1 MSKPQLSLAVQV
13 AWGAASYEAEQ
24 LRHEL
29 LEPEHLWVGI
39 CSLSKVVEQQPE
51 LFTAEERAE
60 LRQGAELVVSEL
72 AGLGLTPDGLRRT
85 LRRQMPPGQSNH
97 SGHRSPQAR
106 EVFEQAEF
114 LARGKP
120 IEVRHLLTALVNKP
134 CPGFE
139 RARAPADSLLATAV
153 DQPPAPEPPK
163 KDSFEPYRPQE
174 NVPTRSMRVPG
185 KQTIARDLK
194 QFFEEEEKRRQALYE
209 APLPP
214 MAAAG
219 DKQGGKSILQRLGR
233 DLTVLARQ
241 GKLGPFVGRERELK
255 LVVECLMR
263 QGKNNPVLVGEPG
276 VGKTAVVEALA
287 VEIVRS
293 GADHP
298 LSGKRVVEIAIGQL
312 LAGTTYRGEFEENI
326 SQLIREASNPSVIL
340 FIDELHTLIGSGSY
354 KGSSQDG
361 ADLLKPAL
369 ARGAL
374 RLIGATTVQEYEQFI
389 QTDPALERRLD
400 KVAVEE
406 PLPAEAL
413 AMVQGLVGKLASHHQ
428 LEYLPEA
435 LEAAVELSVQFVK
448 NRRLPDKAIDLLD
461 RAGAR
466 ARAERRPAV
475 DRRVVAE
482 TLASVQNL
490 PLELILSDSAD
501 SRMLTLEAALKQ
513 RMVGQDEAI
522 DKLCQRL
529 ALVQAGLIDRRGPLG
544 VFLLIGPPG
553 VGKTEIARTTA
564 EHLFGTAEALVRL
577 DMSEYQEP
585 HSVSRLVGSP
595 PGYVGHDEPSPFFT
609 RLVAR
614 PHAVVLLDEVEKAH
628 ARVFDLFLQVFDEG
642 RLTNARGQTVDL
654 RQAIFL
660 LTSNLVGR
668 GQRALGLRQKKDDR
682 PAPPPELA
690 EHFRRELLDRID
702 EVITLRP
709 LEQSDAET
717 LIRRLL
723 VDLEKDLDRRF
734 GVRLKVLPEVV
745 ARVAREGLDPET
757 GGVRGLRRGYEL
769 SLLVPLSKR
778 ALAGDFKNGDVLR
791 VSEGE
796 KGLELR
802 VVSRLKD
809 GEPPV
814 PPA

>member
-1 MSKPQLSLAVQV
+1 MSKPSLSLAVQV

-24 LRHEL
+24 LRHEF

-60 LRQGAELVVSEL
+60 LRQGAELVAGEL

-85 LRRQMPPGQSNH
+85 LRRQLTPGQSHH
-97 SGHRSPQAR
+97 SGHRSPRSR

-114 LARGKP
+114 LARG
-120 IEVRHLLTALVNKP
+120 EAMQVRHLLTALISKP
-134 CPGFE
+134 CPAFD
-139 RARAPADSLLATAV
+139 RARAPADSLMSTAV
-153 DQPPAPEPPK
+153 DHPLPTEPPK

-174 NVPTRSMRVPG
+174 NIPTRSMRVPG

-194 QFFEEEEKRRQALYE
+194 QFFEEEEKRRQAVHE
-209 APLPP
+209 APVP
-214 MAAAG
+214 AAS

-233 DLTVLARQ
+233 DLTMLARQ
-241 GKLGPFVGRERELK
+241 GKLGPFVGRARELK

-287 VEIVRS
+287 VEIVRA
-293 GADHP
+293 GAEHP
-298 LSGKRVVEIAIGQL
+298 LSGKRVVEISMGQL
-312 LAGTTYRGEFEENI
+312 VAGTTYRGEFEENI
-326 SQLIREASNPSVIL
+326 SQLIKEASNPSVIL
-340 FIDELHTLIGSGSY
+340 FIDELHTLIGSGSH
-354 KGSSQDG
+354 KGSPQDG

-369 ARGAL
+369 ARGTL

-400 KVAVEE
+400 KVTVEE

-413 AMVQGLVGKLASHHQ
+413 AMVQGLVGKLAAHHQ

-435 LEAAVELSVQFVK
+435 LEAAVDLSVQFVK

-461 RAGAR
+461 RSGAR
-466 ARAERRPAV
+466 ARAERRPVV

-501 SRMLTLEAALKQ
+501 SRMLTLEVALKE
-513 RMVGQDEAI
+513 RLVGQEEAVE
-522 DKLCQRL
+522 KMCQRL
-529 ALVQAGLIDRRGPLG
+529 ALVQAGLIERRGPLG

-668 GQRALGLRQKKDDR
+668 GQRSLGLRQKKDDR
-682 PAPPPELA
+682 PAPPPELT

-709 LEQSDAET
+709 LEQTDAET

-723 VDLEKDLDRRF
+723 VDLEKDLDRRY
-734 GVRLKVLPEVV
+734 GVRLRVMPEVV

-757 GGVRGLRRGYEL
+757 GGVRGLRRGYEI

-778 ALAGDFKNGDVLR
+778 ALAGDLKKGDVLK

-796 KGLELR
+796 GGLEFR

-809 GEPPV
+809 EEPPA
-814 PPA
+814 PLA

>member
-1 MSKPQLSLAVQV
+1 MSKPSLSLAVQV

-24 LRHEL
+24 LRHEQ

-60 LRQGAELVVSEL
+60 LRQGAELVASEL
-72 AGLGLTPDGLRRT
+72 AALGLTPDGLRRT
-85 LRRQMPPGQSNH
+85 LRRQLTPGQSHH
-97 SGHRSPQAR
+97 SGHRSPRSR

-114 LARGKP
+114 LARG
-120 IEVRHLLTALVNKP
+120 EALQVRHLLTALISKP
-134 CPGFE
+134 CPAFD
-139 RARAPADSLLATAV
+139 RARAPADSLLSTAV
-153 DQPPAPEPPK
+153 DQPSPPEPPK

-174 NVPTRSMRVPG
+174 NIPTRSMRVPG

-209 APLPP
+209 APVP
-214 MAAAG
+214 AAI

-233 DLTVLARQ
+233 DLTMLARQ

-287 VEIVRS
+287 VEIVRA

-298 LSGKRVVEIAIGQL
+298 LSGKRVVEISMGQL
-312 LAGTTYRGEFEENI
+312 VAGTTYRGEFEENI
-326 SQLIREASNPSVIL
+326 SQLIKEASNPSVIL

-354 KGSSQDG
+354 KGSPQDG

-369 ARGAL
+369 ARGTL

-435 LEAAVELSVQFVK
+435 LEAAVDLSVKFVK

-501 SRMLTLEAALKQ
+501 SRMLTLETALKE
-513 RMVGQDEAI
+513 RLVGQEEAI
-522 DKLCQRL
+522 EKMCQRL
-529 ALVQAGLIDRRGPLG
+529 ALVQAGLIERRGPLG

-553 VGKTEIARTTA
+553 VGKTEIARTTS

-577 DMSEYQEP
+577 DMSEYQES

-668 GQRALGLRQKKDDR
+668 GQRSLGLRQKKDDR
-682 PAPPPELA
+682 PAPPPELT

-709 LEQSDAET
+709 LEQADAET

-723 VDLEKDLDRRF
+723 VDLERDLDRRF
-734 GVRLKVLPEVV
+734 GVRLKVEPEVV

-778 ALAGDFKNGDVLR
+778 ALAGDLKKGDVLK

-796 KGLELR
+796 GGLEFR

-809 GEPPV
+809 EEPPG